1 MKLYSAPMPAPNP
14 RRVRMAAAEKGI
26 ALDEVMLDLRQRE
39 HKAPEHLARNPLGQV
54 PVLELDDETTISE
67 TVSICRYLDA
77 IAGEP
82 VLFGGDAR
90 EQALIDMWVRRVEL
104 QIGEPVKMFWRHA
117 HPATAALLTQF
128 TDYGASNRA
137 LLDRSMRWLDGE
149 LAQGRRFIAGDA
161 FTMADIA
168 AVTIV
173 DFGTLIGMAPLE
185 GREHVQAW
193 HGRMAERPS
202 YGG

>member
-39 HKAPEHLARNPLGQV
+39 HKAAEHLVRNPLGQV
-54 PVLELDDETTISE
+54 PVLELDDGTIISE

-82 VLFGGDAR
+82 VLFGRDAR

-117 HPATAALLTQF
+117 HPATAALLMQF
-128 TDYGASNRA
+128 KDYGASNRA
-137 LLDRSMRWLDGE
+137 LLDHAMRWLDRE
-149 LAQGRRFIAGDA
+149 IAEGRGFIAGDA

-173 DFGTLIGMAPLE
+173 DFGTLIGMTPLE
-185 GREHVQAW
+185 GREHAQAW
-193 HGRMAERPS
+193 HGRVAERPS
-202 YGG
+202 YRA